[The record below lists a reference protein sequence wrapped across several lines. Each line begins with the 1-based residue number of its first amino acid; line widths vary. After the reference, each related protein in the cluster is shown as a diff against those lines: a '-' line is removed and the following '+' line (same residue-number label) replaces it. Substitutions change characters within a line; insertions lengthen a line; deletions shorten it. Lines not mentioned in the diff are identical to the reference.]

1 MTKHRD
7 TTSESI
13 SANVK
18 RGSAELAV
26 LSVLES
32 GPLHGYEIAK
42 RIEQRTDGILTFD
55 VASLYPLLYE
65 MEKRGWLSAEWEQA
79 QGGRKRRCYQLTEEG
94 GKRLA
99 PLRKQWKSFF
109 LALDRL
115 AGVQNA

>member
-1 MTKHRD
+1 MSGDGEKTN
-7 TTSESI
+7 EAI

-42 RIEQRTDGILTFD
+42 RIEQRTDGVLSFD

-65 MEKRGWLSAEWEQA
+65 MEKRGWLNAEWEQA
-79 QGGRKRRCYQLTEEG
+79 QGGRKRRCYQLTAEG

-109 LALDRL
+109 EALNRL